1 MAFGSQVQN
10 SVQTVLVKQASDEVC
25 IADIPLDQ
33 GPIADTLAGSQF
45 GRIAGIG
52 QFVQDHNAVLGI
64 MLHPVFHQ
72 VRTDKA
78 GSSGDQEMARG
89 A

>member
-1 MAFGSQVQN
+1 MAFGGQVQDP
-10 SVQTVLVKQASDEVC
+10 VQAVLGKQASDELC

-33 GPIADTLAGSQF
+33 GPVTNTLAGSQV

-52 QFVQDHNAVLGI
+52 QLVQNHNAVLGI
-64 MLHPVFHQ
+64 MLHPVFNQ
-72 VRTDKA
+72 VGTNKT
-78 GSSGDQEMARG
+78 GSSSDQKMAWG